1 MDLLFLRKRY
11 LPFFLLT
18 SLPPRFLAGVGDE
31 AQKNGKILDATGG
44 KKTRTVIVT
53 TSDHIILSAIAAEA
67 LHRRLE
73 SSIKRES

>member
-11 LPFFLLT
+11 LLFFLLT
-18 SLPPRFLAGVGDE
+18 SPPPRFLAGLRDE

-44 KKTRTVIVT
+44 KKTRTIIVT
-53 TSDHIILSAIAAEA
+53 TSDHTILLAIAAEA

-73 SSIKRES
+73 SSIERES